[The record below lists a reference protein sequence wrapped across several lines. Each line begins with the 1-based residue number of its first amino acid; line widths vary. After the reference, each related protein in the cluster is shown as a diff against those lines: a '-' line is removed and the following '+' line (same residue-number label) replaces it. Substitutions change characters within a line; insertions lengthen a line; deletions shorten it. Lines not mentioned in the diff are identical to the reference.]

1 MGLLDNTTQR
11 AYYQGND
18 QGNYQFVSLEDIINQ
33 FIVTYVGEEKI
44 ISKAK
49 RTDIAFH
56 AQRALAELS
65 FDTFKSIKSQEIE
78 LPPSLT
84 MMLPQDYVNYT
95 KVCWS
100 DSNGIKRPL
109 YPTRHTSNPFNIL
122 QNTDGTYEFTPHWEL
137 LQNHSFATGDLS
149 SWFKVNISSY
159 NTPVATAV
167 NRIYVDND
175 RLTFST
181 GPSLT
186 NVETNPSKPDPGKA
200 LNTWGTILAVWQP
213 IDVSNVLELNIS
225 ATGESA
231 AGIYNSGSSGTISD
245 SGRVWFGVSS
255 TEPTPFTHPDPSHN
269 KPSFSVT
276 PPDIGNIEW
285 YDGDD
290 VASEKSLSVDVS
302 NFSTVWILISSY
314 TKFNDLTYD
323 STTDAMLGFSNKT
336 LTNGTIK
343 YNYYYD
349 GNVAT
354 NYIGEISVTSE
365 SNEELV
371 VSGSDTWT
379 KYSTNTSNSASDAT
393 DATDATDVRDTN
405 IGQRYGI
412 EPSHAQSNGSFYIDD
427 LRGLIH
433 FSSNISG
440 KTVVLDYISDSLG
453 TDGEMQVHK
462 FAEEA
467 MYKWISHAILSTR
480 INTPEYIVQ
489 RYKKERFAAI
499 RQAKLRL
506 SNLNIEELTQ
516 IMRGKSKWIKH

>member
-33 FIVTYVGEEKI
+33 FIIAYVGEEKI

-49 RTDIAFH
+49 RTDVAFH

-95 KVCWS
+95 KISWS

-149 SWFKVNISSY
+149 SWFKVNINSY
-159 NTPVATAV
+159 NTPVANNI

-181 GPSLT
+181 GPSLA
-186 NVETNPSKPDPGKA
+186 NVQGNPSKPDPGKA
-200 LNTWGTILAVWQP
+200 LSTRGTILAVWQP
-213 IDVSNVLELNIS
+213 IDVSNVLELNMS
-225 ATGESA
+225 AVGESA
-231 AGIYNSGSSGTISD
+231 AGIYNSSSSGTISD
-245 SGRVWFGVSS
+245 AGRVWFGVSS
-255 TEPTPFTHPDPSHN
+255 TEPTPFTNPDPNHN
-269 KPSFSVT
+269 KPSFSIN
-276 PPDIGNIEW
+276 PPDIGNVEW
-285 YDGDD
+285 YDGDS

-302 NFSTVWILISSY
+302 DFSTVWILISSY

-323 STTDAMLGFSNKT
+323 STTDTMLGFSNRT

-379 KYSTNTSNSASDAT
+379 KYSTDTSNSTSDAMAYNHDT
-393 DATDATDVRDTN
+393 DIRDVN
-405 IGQRYGI
+405 IGQRYGV
-412 EPSHAQSNGSFYIDD
+412 ENSLAQSNGSFYIDN
-427 LRGLIH
+427 LKGLIH

-440 KTVVLDYISDSLG
+440 RTVVLDYISDSLG

-480 INTPEYIVQ
+480 INTPEYIIQ

-506 SNLNIEELTQ
+506 SNIKIDELAQ
-516 IMRGKSKWIKH
+516 AMRGKSKWIKH